1 VSAFTLVTADGVRL
15 AARWHRPRPTGSA
28 PGPGAGPTGDVDGSG
43 DGIDGGDGMDGGDGP
58 RDGVA
63 VVVVH
68 GFCGSQHEP
77 AVGLVAL
84 AQAAAGR
91 AVLTFDL
98 RGHGASGGA
107 TTLGLLERLDVDSAV
122 RAARSD
128 ADIVVVVGESLGG
141 VASIEHLAAGYGGG
155 RTGDGSGAVADGG
168 VVVGTPA
175 RWQVPRSPRG
185 IAALVLTRTPPG
197 RVVAARRMGTRVAV
211 RPRRGPEPR
220 IRVTAVRRPL
230 AVIHGLADRF
240 VSPAAAHTLH
250 AAAAEPRLL
259 DLVPG
264 MGHGFCVEAVDPVG
278 GAVDWVVRHAAQR
291 AAQPALITTVEPLPP
306 VEPGEPVP
314 PGEPV
319 TAVKPVP
326 PVEAVGLVD
335 PVTPVESGAPQEE
348 TA

>member
-1 VSAFTLVTADGVRL
+1 V
-15 AARWHRPRPTGSA
+15 
-28 PGPGAGPTGDVDGSG
+28 AGDMDAG
-43 DGIDGGDGMDGGDGP
+43 GIP

-84 AQAAAGR
+84 AQATAGR

-98 RGHGASGGA
+98 RGHGGSGGV
-107 TTLGLLERLDVDSAV
+107 TTLGLLERLDVDAAV

-128 ADIVVVVGESLGG
+128 ADLVVLVGESMGG
-141 VASIEHLAAGYGGG
+141 VASIEHLAAGN
-155 RTGDGSGAVADGG
+155 GSSEVADGG

-175 RWQVPRSPRG
+175 RWQVPRSARG
-185 IAALVLTRTPPG
+185 VMALMLTRTPPG

-220 IRVTAVRRPL
+220 VRITAVQRPL

-240 VSPAAAHTLH
+240 VPSAAAHTLH
-250 AAAAEPRLL
+250 AAAAGPSLI

-264 MGHGFCVEAVDPVG
+264 MGHGFCVEAVDPVSA
-278 GAVDWVVRHAAQR
+278 AVDWVVRHAGERTGVR
-291 AAQPALITTVEPLPP
+291 AAGPSDEPALL
-306 VEPGEPVP
+306 
-314 PGEPV
+314 
-319 TAVKPVP
+319 
-326 PVEAVGLVD
+326 
-335 PVTPVESGAPQEE
+335 TPVESAGAAGPAVPVEPEAAVEPEGE